1 MKKSLIALA
10 SLAVVT
16 AASAQSSVTLYGI
29 ADVVIHKDTG
39 SSLTMTSGGVSTS
52 RWGIKGSEDL
62 GGGLNANFNFEQ
74 SLDLTS
80 GATGSGFDRQAWVG
94 FSGGFGE
101 VKLGKA
107 WNAYDDFAF
116 AANSAFDANVLTPAI
131 IAPSYD
137 YVANPNKGVYYATP
151 DFGGFGAAIS
161 TSFKDAADDNRRV
174 TAYHVR
180 YEAGPLFVAFGQE
193 RNKDDL
199 NGTRTATRLVGSYDL
214 GVATLRAGFGNVK
227 SEGKDYSIGA
237 DVPLSDALTVSGGL
251 VLVNPDVGSN
261 RNALG
266 LAVNYALSKRTSVY
280 TGFRSLNSAAVA
292 ATGEPKNRFGVG
304 VKHEF

>member
-16 AASAQSSVTLYGI
+16 AASAQSNVTLYGI
-29 ADVVIHKDTG
+29 ADVVIHKDSGVSTQ
-39 SSLTMTSGGVSTS
+39 MTSGGVSTS

-62 GGGLNANFNFEQ
+62 GGGLSANFNFEQ
-74 SLDLTS
+74 SLDLTN
-80 GATGSGFDRQAWVG
+80 GAADGFDRQAWVG

-116 AANSAFDANVLTPAI
+116 AANSAFDANVLTPAV
-131 IAPSYD
+131 IAPSYS

-151 DFGGFGAAIS
+151 DFGGFGAAVS
-161 TSFKDAADDNRRV
+161 SSFKDGADNQRV
-174 TAYHVR
+174 TAFHVR
-180 YEAGPLFVAFGQE
+180 YEAGPLFVAVGQE
-193 RNKDDL
+193 RDRTDS
-199 NGTRTATRLVGSYDL
+199 GTRKATRLVGTYDF
-214 GVATLRAGFGNVK
+214 GVAVLRAGFGNV
-227 SEGKDYSIGA
+227 SDEGKDYSIGA

-251 VLVNPDVGSN
+251 VQVRPDVGSN
-261 RNALG
+261 QNAFAV
-266 LAVNYALSKRTSVY
+266 AVNYALSKRTSVY
-280 TGFRSLNSAAVA
+280 TGFRRLNSAAVDF
-292 ATGEPKNRFGVG
+292 TGEPKNRFGVG

>member
-16 AASAQSSVTLYGI
+16 AASAQSNVTLYGI
-29 ADVVIHKDTG
+29 ADVVIHKDSGVSTQ
-39 SSLTMTSGGVSTS
+39 MTSGGVSTS

-62 GGGLNANFNFEQ
+62 GGGLSANFNFEQ
-74 SLDLTS
+74 SLDLTN
-80 GATGSGFDRQAWVG
+80 GAADGFDRQAWVG

-116 AANSAFDANVLTPAI
+116 AANSAFDANVLTPAV
-131 IAPSYD
+131 IAPSYS

-151 DFGGFGAAIS
+151 DFGGFGAAVS
-161 TSFKDAADDNRRV
+161 SSFKDGADNQRV
-174 TAYHVR
+174 TAFHVR
-180 YEAGPLFVAFGQE
+180 YEAGPLFVAVGQE
-193 RNKDDL
+193 RDRTDS
-199 NGTRTATRLVGSYDL
+199 GTRTATRLVGSYDL
-214 GVATLRAGFGNVK
+214 GVATLRAGFGDVK
-227 SEGKDYSIGA
+227 DEGEDYSFGA

-251 VLVNPDVGSN
+251 VLVRPDVGSN
-261 RNALG
+261 QNALG

-280 TGFRSLNSAAVA
+280 TGFRRLNSAAEA
-292 ATGEPKNRFGVG
+292 ATGEPKNRFGLG